1 MSQVYLEIGNIEDL
15 ITFIESAKEVG
26 LLKDISCDKVRNI
39 LKEKNFPVRLPIDV
53 TQVLGVA
60 SNPVVRKIFGKQI
73 ETTTINTILKVA
85 NEG

>member
-15 ITFIESAKEVG
+15 ITFIESAKEVE

-39 LKEKNFPVRLPIDV
+39 LKEKNFPVRLPIDIN
-53 TQVLGVA
+53 QALGIA
-60 SNPVVRKIFGKQI
+60 ANPVVRKIFGKKI
-73 ETTTINTILKVA
+73 EETTINTILKVA